1 MHEYSLM
8 QDIIAA
14 ILERLR
20 DEGAPEPVAEVVL
33 TLGVLD
39 IHSEAA
45 ARQAFEILSKGSPL
59 ENSRLTVVV
68 NPVMRE
74 CPTCGCASPHPVD
87 EHTHAHDL
95 LPVVDCPVCG
105 KLARLTGGQ
114 GVENIQLIF
123 AGQGSLA

>member
-1 MHEYSLM
+1 MHEYALM

-20 DEGAPEPVAEVVL
+20 EEGTKEPVAEVVL
-33 TLGVLD
+33 RLGVLE

-45 ARQAFEILSKGSPL
+45 ARQAFEILTRGTPL
-59 ENSRLTVVV
+59 EHSRLTVVV

-87 EHTHAHDL
+87 EHTHAHEL
-95 LPVVDCPVCG
+95 LPVVECPVCG
-105 KLARLTGGQ
+105 KLANLTGGQ
-114 GVENIQLIF
+114 GVENIELIF
-123 AGQGSLA
+123 GE